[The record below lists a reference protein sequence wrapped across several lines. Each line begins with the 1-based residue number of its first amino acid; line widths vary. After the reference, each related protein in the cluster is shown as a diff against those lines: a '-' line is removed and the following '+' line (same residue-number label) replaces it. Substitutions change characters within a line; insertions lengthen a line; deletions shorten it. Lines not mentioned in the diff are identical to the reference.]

1 MKAENVELYTWPTCP
16 FCNRA
21 KRLLNELEIPFI
33 DHDIWGKDDEKAA
46 LIERTGQTTVPYVFF
61 GDHFIGGCDDL
72 VAMVEAGDIEK

>member
-33 DHDIWGKDDEKAA
+33 DPDIWGKDDEKPLAFVVCLHIVSMILGA
-46 LIERTGQTTVPYVFF
+46 SGSKSLS
-61 GDHFIGGCDDL
+61 D
-72 VAMVEAGDIEK
+72 